1 MTLGESVRYASECD
15 TCGAPAVSDGGEGL
29 VDGQVHWS
37 IAQTCAA
44 CGSHVIACGRSDVP
58 GDLRERLLSEH
69 GPTRLTL
76 RDLPSSAVVLM
87 KVVRAELGV
96 DLIEAKA
103 IAQRIRRG
111 AQTGTLT
118 EMAFLAHR
126 LHQAGIQ
133 AATERP

>member
-1 MTLGESVRYASECD
+1 MSECNA
-15 TCGAPAVSDGGEGL
+15 CGAPAVSDGGEGL
-29 VDGQVHWS
+29 VNGQVHWD
-37 IAQTCAA
+37 IAQACAA
-44 CGSHVIACGRSDVP
+44 CGAQVIACGRSDVP

-76 RDLPSSAVVLM
+76 CGLSSSAVVLM

-103 IAQRIRRG
+103 ITQRIRRG

-126 LHQAGIQ
+126 LRQAGIQ
-133 AATERP
+133 ATTERP